1 MLSKYNTLL
10 LDDIRTDEDL
20 FDSYREEYLFLE
32 ELKQAKKQA
41 KNGVKKVDNAGAV
54 LIKAIKNLYKTDDK
68 HLVEGTMELSKVITR
83 VAIVGGIAYVNPV
96 IGLISFFTSLA
107 IRRNNDAKR
116 REKLMIM
123 YKSKLE
129 FVEDKIG
136 RENDDSKKQSLIK
149 LKHKLN
155 SEIDKLEHSVFKERD

>member
-10 LDDIRTDEDL
+10 LDDIRNDEDL
-20 FDSYREEYLFLE
+20 FDSYREEHYFLE
-32 ELKQAKKQA
+32 ELKQAKKEA
-41 KNGVKKVDNAGAV
+41 KKTVKKVDNAGVV
-54 LIKAIKNLYKTDDK
+54 LIKTIKSLYKTDDK

-83 VAIVGGIAYVNPV
+83 VAVVGGIAYVNPV
-96 IGLISFFTSLA
+96 IGLISFFTALA

-136 RENDDSKKQSLIK
+136 RTEDDSKKQSLIK

-155 SEIDKLEHSVFKERD
+155 SEIEKLEHSVFKERD

>member
-10 LDDIRTDEDL
+10 LDDVRTDEDL
-20 FDSYREEYLFLE
+20 FDSYREEYFFLE
-32 ELKQAKKQA
+32 EIKQAKKA
-41 KNGVKKVDNAGAV
+41 VKKVDNVGAM
-54 LIKAIKNLYKTDDK
+54 LMKTIKSLYKTDDK

-83 VAIVGGIAYVNPV
+83 VAVVGSVAYINPV
-96 IGLISFFTSLA
+96 VGLIGFFTSLA

-136 RENDDSKKQSLIK
+136 RTEEDSKKQSLIK

-155 SEIDKLEHSVFKERD
+155 SDIDKLETSVIKERD